1 MKHLLKRIFIFCL
14 VICSVFVSACKNND
28 SSSTNPDNGTSG
40 TENNDTI
47 FYYDNKNIV
56 IDDIKLEVSFYE
68 LMLDN
73 NDFSL
78 YITAKNTKTQDKYF
92 SLDNLRIINETTK
105 VSYEFLGSLGTSA
118 TLKYGVNTT
127 FTTTYQ
133 LPSSIKTENYYL
145 TFTYLNKNYI
155 INLFETPDE
164 LRNNCSITMKMYQAK
179 NGQAAYY
186 TIDTLIVK
194 EGRAYTTPYVWENDF
209 YYCDTWY
216 KDEGRTQ
223 QFLWG
228 QKIEEDI
235 VLYGIIGSNVKT
247 TYSSGQLW
255 VKGINHVPPSGKLII
270 DNQHQETIISN
281 YSLKDNN
288 LVKEIYLPR
297 NLKKIY
303 IGNFTN
309 LNSLEKIY
317 FAGTEAEWNAIE
329 KNSTIPNGVQ
339 IIFNTI
345 YN

>member
-1 MKHLLKRIFIFCL
+1 MKHLMKRIFIFCL

-28 SSSTNPDNGTSG
+28 SSSTSPDNG
-40 TENNDTI
+40 I
-47 FYYDNKNIV
+47 VFYYDNKNIV
-56 IDDIKLEVSFYE
+56 IDDIKLEITYTETSW
-68 LMLDN
+68 DN
-73 NDFSL
+73 YDLSL
-78 YITAKNTKTQDKYF
+78 YIKAQNTQLQDKYF
-92 SLDNLRIINETTK
+92 TMDNLKIINKNTK
-105 VSYEFLGSLGTSA
+105 VAYEFLGSLGTSA

-127 FTTTYQ
+127 FITTYQ
-133 LPSSIKTENYYL
+133 LPSSIKTENYYIS
-145 TFTYLNKNYI
+145 FTYLNKNYI
-155 INLFETPDE
+155 INLFETPDD
-164 LRNNCSITMKMYQAK
+164 LRENCSITIKMYQAK

-186 TIDTLIVK
+186 TIDTLTVK

-209 YYCDTWY
+209 NYCDTWY

-223 QFLWG
+223 QFSWG

-255 VKGINHVPPSGKLII
+255 VNGINHVPPSGKLII
-270 DNQHQETIISN
+270 DNQHQETFISN
-281 YSLKDNN
+281 YGLRDNN

-303 IGNFTN
+303 TGNFKN
-309 LNSLEKIY
+309 LGSLEKIY
-317 FAGTEAEWNAIE
+317 FAGTETEWKAIE